1 MGLMVSI
8 VSTVV
13 SITGIII
20 LFFLYLLV
28 RGLGCY
34 DLLVAV
40 SILLLRC
47 ATPGIELQGLRH
59 FTAEYRYKGLGGV
72 RSIGDI
78 G

>member
-8 VSTVV
+8 VSIAV

-20 LFFLYLLV
+20 ILVLYLLV

-40 SILLLRC
+40 RILLLRC
-47 ATPGIELQGLRH
+47 ATTGIELQGLRH
-59 FTAEYRYKGLGGV
+59 FRYKGLGGV

>member
-8 VSTVV
+8 VSIAV

-20 LFFLYLLV
+20 IIFVLYLLV

-40 SILLLRC
+40 RILLLRC
-47 ATPGIELQGLRH
+47 ATTGIELQGLRH
-59 FTAEYRYKGLGGV
+59 FRYKGLGGV